1 MRTLQ
6 RGSALI
12 VATIVVLIIAVIGV
26 GMVRFTQRETAAAT
40 AGLRGDAL
48 SACAEAARKLLEAKF
63 HGLGTHP
70 TSIEVLDVKMDG
82 PAGRL
87 RAVGGHIDGDPSQ
100 PVVTVKQ
107 VEPLPPTA
115 VVTPRP
121 TRDLSNVIFKYQLGG
136 QPLKVMVHCQEG
148 DLSSPTSGRQM
159 EIEYG
164 INFGL

>member
-6 RGSALI
+6 RGSALV

-26 GMVRFTQRETAAAT
+26 GMLRFTQRETAAAT

-48 SACAEAARKLLEAKF
+48 SACAEAARKLLESRF
-63 HGLGTHP
+63 HGLGAQP
-70 TSIEVLDVKMDG
+70 TAIDVLNVRMDG

-100 PVVTVKQ
+100 PILTVLQ

-115 VVTPRP
+115 VPVPKAS
-121 TRDLSNVIFKYQLGG
+121 RDLSNVITKYQFGG
-136 QPLKVMVHCQEG
+136 QPLKVTVHCQEG

>member
-48 SACAEAARKLLEAKF
+48 SACAEAARRLLESRF
-63 HGLGTHP
+63 HALGAHP
-70 TSIEVLDVKMDG
+70 TSIEVLDVRMDG

-115 VVTPRP
+115 VQMPKP
-121 TRDLSNVIFKYQLGG
+121 SRDLSNVIFKYQFGG